1 MIYLFN
7 DFPSCH
13 SYVKLGT
20 GADSG
25 PDVFNDFYLNH
36 SSSIGL
42 KLWRRDDLLFC
53 LELEMVFSSN
63 VTLGICSLIIE
74 YWATMGY
81 IICKC
86 RFGKR
91 K

>member
-25 PDVFNDFYLNH
+25 PDVFNDFYLDH
-36 SSSIGL
+36 SSLICL
-42 KLWRRDDLLFC
+42 KLWRRDDSVVLPSIRNGVFVPRYARNLF
-53 LELEMVFSSN
+53 VDH
-63 VTLGICSLIIE
+63 
-74 YWATMGY
+74 
-81 IICKC
+81 
-86 RFGKR
+86 
-91 K
+91 